1 MQLSLIANAVLKD
14 FSILTAETAIDPAK
28 LRRQRNLWREK
39 DVEKQAVDLKELV
52 CIGFDGKQDVT
63 LVQTSG
69 VRRKIKE
76 HYAIISYP
84 EKEYIDH
91 VMPESSKASD
101 ITKEILSTITE
112 TNSLQSLGAVVCDGT
127 VNNKSKRSGVIRR
140 LEGVGRPLEWLVCL
154 LHANELPFRKYMSVV
169 DDGVQQF
176 PLVQQAKL
184 VWR

>member
-1 MQLSLIANAVLKD
+1 LSLIANAVLKD

-28 LRRQRNLWREK
+28 LRHQRNLWREK

-91 VMPESSKASD
+91 VMPESSKAND
-101 ITKEILSTITE
+101 IAKEILSTITE

-127 VNNKSKRSGVIRR
+127 VNNTGKWSGVNRR
-140 LEGVGRPLEWLVCL
+140 LEEGVGRPLEWLVCL
-154 LHANELPFRKYMSVV
+154 LHANELPSESTSLWLMT
-169 DDGVQQF
+169 GVQQV

>member
-1 MQLSLIANAVLKD
+1 MSLIANAVLKD

-69 VRRKIKE
+69 VCRKIKE

-84 EKEYIDH
+84 ERNI
-91 VMPESSKASD
+91 
-101 ITKEILSTITE
+101 
-112 TNSLQSLGAVVCDGT
+112 
-127 VNNKSKRSGVIRR
+127 
-140 LEGVGRPLEWLVCL
+140 
-154 LHANELPFRKYMSVV
+154 
-169 DDGVQQF
+169 
-176 PLVQQAKL
+176 
-184 VWR
+184 